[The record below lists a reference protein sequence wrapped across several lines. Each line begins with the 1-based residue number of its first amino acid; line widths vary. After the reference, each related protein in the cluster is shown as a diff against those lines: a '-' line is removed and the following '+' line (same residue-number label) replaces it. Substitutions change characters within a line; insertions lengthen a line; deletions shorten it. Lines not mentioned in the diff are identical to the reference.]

1 MWSEGQVAE
10 TAYSIEVDKM
20 TFSDMVK
27 KQRDKQINKDA
38 ENGNWRR
45 DALECFERYMEPSSF
60 ENDFDI
66 MLEMIRHG
74 TQDEVIQQANA
85 IIGMMENLK
94 SLVKTGRF

>member
-1 MWSEGQVAE
+1 
-10 TAYSIEVDKM
+10 M
-20 TFSDMVK
+20 TFNDMVK
-27 KQRDKQINKDA
+27 KQRDKQINKDV

-45 DALECFERYMEPSSF
+45 DALECFEYYMRPSSS

-66 MLEMIRHG
+66 MLEMIRYG
-74 TQDEVIQQANA
+74 TQDEVIQQANS